1 MGKLT
6 SCKACPRL
14 AKFLKQTKKQY
25 PDYYCK
31 SVASFGDDNA
41 QLLIIDLA
49 PGLHGANAS
58 GRPFTA
64 NESGDLCFST
74 LHQHGYSSLGK
85 SKSINDGLVLNN
97 CKIINAVK
105 YLPPDN
111 NPTAKKIAT
120 CNKYLKKELVL
131 LDRKVI

>member
-1 MGKLT
+1 MGKLA

-14 AKFLKQTKKQY
+14 VKFLKQTKKQY

-31 SVASFGDDNA
+31 PVASFGDDNA
-41 QLLIIDLA
+41 QLLIIGLA

-64 NESGDLCFST
+64 DESGDLLFST
-74 LHQHGYSSLGK
+74 LHQHGYSSLDK

-105 YLPPDN
+105 CLPPDN
-111 NPTAKKIAT
+111 
-120 CNKYLKKELVL
+120 KYIKKELVM
-131 LDRKVI
+131 LD